1 MELTIET
8 KKDIQE
14 VFENNPKV
22 REILF
27 FSDEERKNSP
37 EKNNAYYE
45 EIEKIRVY
53 GTSNFSAEEVLE
65 CFEIDSLD
73 YLYNQAIKKDN
84 YARIYS
90 EIIGNGPNPYTIKD
104 EINTLFDDD
113 ERTKEELLK
122 VDNDTMQNIGRYG
135 GSGFTAKEVIRYY
148 DSNKMEELRKRAEK
162 KLMYKEIYNEVVYN
176 AGTNK

>member
-14 VFENNPKV
+14 VFKNNSKV

-27 FSDEERKNSP
+27 FSDEERKNNP

-53 GTSNFSAEEVLE
+53 GTSNFSADEVLE
-65 CFEIDSLD
+65 CFELDRLD
-73 YLYNQAIKKDN
+73 YLYDQAIKKDS

-90 EIIGNGPNPYTIKD
+90 EIIGNGPNPYVVEDKTS
-104 EINTLFDDD
+104 TLFDAD
-113 ERTKEELLK
+113 ERTKDELLS

-135 GSGFTAKEVIRYY
+135 GSGFTAKEVIRYH
-148 DSNKMEELRKRAEK
+148 DSNGMEELRKKAEK

-176 AGTNK
+176 TGTNK